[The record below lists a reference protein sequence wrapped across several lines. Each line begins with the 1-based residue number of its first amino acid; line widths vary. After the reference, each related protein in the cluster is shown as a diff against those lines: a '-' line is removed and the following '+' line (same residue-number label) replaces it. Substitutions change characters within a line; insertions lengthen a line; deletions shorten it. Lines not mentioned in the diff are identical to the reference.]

1 MTTFF
6 AAAAPVEKVRT
17 KATRERGQLCWRLF
31 VAVFG
36 AFVLWLCSNVQA
48 QVSSGALGLV
58 PVESGSKVR
67 LIYGKKSV
75 VLDLE
80 DAEPFVLP
88 GDEPHRYKVLLT
100 ARKDK
105 TLYLLASVCS
115 RSPISNP
122 NAPCG
127 GDRPCSLLW
136 IKSDESLEHREI
148 KGRIYASCS
157 YNYYAAGGLRMKAGK
172 LTVIYR
178 EGVDYGDEFE
188 LTYDNSQ
195 PEKGVMLK
203 KLGSFGDKSKRSNQ

>member
-6 AAAAPVEKVRT
+6 AATVPVEKVRT
-17 KATRERGQLCWRLF
+17 KATRERGQLCRHLF

-36 AFVLWLCSNVQA
+36 AFVLSLCSNVRA
-48 QVSSGALGLV
+48 QVSSGALRLV
-58 PVESGSKVR
+58 PVKSGSKVR

-75 VLDLE
+75 VLNLE

-136 IKSDESLEHREI
+136 IKSDESLEHREVE
-148 KGRIYASCS
+148 GRIYASCS
-157 YNYYAAGGLRMKAGK
+157 YNYYPAGGLRMKAGK
-172 LTVIYR
+172 LTIIYR